1 LIFTRA
7 HHQKIAK
14 VLESLNTDLLKKNN
28 CLFAGGTAIALRF
41 GEYRESVDMD
51 FLISDLSSYRY
62 LRNLVREQGVQ
73 ALMRFTDAGQFQ
85 AADVRS
91 DQYGIRTK
99 VYVETNP
106 IKFEIVLEGR
116 IGLAKPG
123 KEDSILG
130 VATLTKLDMAAGKLL
145 ANSDRGLDMGVHCR
159 DVIDLAMIHLSK
171 SEFFEATA
179 KAQDAY
185 GEAILRDL
193 SKVIDMLG
201 EANGLLERCMK
212 AMNVSVPRALLWQ
225 NIRKVR
231 SYLVVGT
238 PK

>member
-1 LIFTRA
+1 MFTRP

-28 CLFAGGTAIALRF
+28 CLFAGGTAIALRY

-62 LRNLVREQGVQ
+62 LRNLIREQGVQ
-73 ALMRFTDAGQFQ
+73 ALMRITDAGQFQ

-99 VYVETNP
+99 VFLEGQP

-123 KEDSILG
+123 KKDSILG
-130 VATLTKLDMAAGKLL
+130 VASLTKLDMAVSKLL
-145 ANSDRGLDMGVHCR
+145 ANSDRGLDMGMHCR
-159 DVIDLAMIHLSK
+159 DVIDLAMLNLSK
-171 SEFFEATA
+171 SEFAEATTKSEA
-179 KAQDAY
+179 AY
-185 GEAILRDL
+185 GEAILKDL
-193 SKVIDMLG
+193 AKVIDMLG
-201 EANGLLERCMK
+201 EPNGLLERCME
-212 AMNVSVPRALLWQ
+212 AMDVSVPRALLWQ
-225 NIRKVR
+225 NISKVK
-231 SYLVVGT
+231 SYLANGI
-238 PK
+238 PN

>member
-1 LIFTRA
+1 MIFTRP

-14 VLESLNTDLLKKNN
+14 VLESLNTDLLKQNN
-28 CLFAGGTAIALRF
+28 CLFAGGTAIALRY

-73 ALMRFTDAGQFQ
+73 ALMRITDAGQFQ

-123 KEDSILG
+123 KKI
-130 VATLTKLDMAAGKLL
+130 V
-145 ANSDRGLDMGVHCR
+145 
-159 DVIDLAMIHLSK
+159 
-171 SEFFEATA
+171 F
-179 KAQDAY
+179 
-185 GEAILRDL
+185 
-193 SKVIDMLG
+193 
-201 EANGLLERCMK
+201 
-212 AMNVSVPRALLWQ
+212 
-225 NIRKVR
+225 
-231 SYLVVGT
+231 
-238 PK
+238 

>member
-1 LIFTRA
+1 MFTRQ

-14 VLESLNTDLLKKNN
+14 VLESLNTDLLKENN
-28 CLFAGGTAIALRF
+28 CLFAGGTAIALRY

-73 ALMRFTDAGQFQ
+73 ALMRITDAGQFQ

-99 VYVETNP
+99 LYVETNP

-130 VATLTKLDMAAGKLL
+130 VATLTKLDMAVSKLL

-171 SEFFEATA
+171 SEFSEATV
-179 KAQDAY
+179 KAQEPY
-185 GEAILRDL
+185 GEAILSDL

-201 EANGLLERCMK
+201 ETNGLLERCMK
-212 AMNVSVPRALLWQ
+212 AMDVSVPRALLWQ
-225 NIRKVR
+225 NIRKVK

-238 PK
+238 SK